1 MKYKN
6 YPATPLVGRGMLPFV
21 EQFSNIAGIV
31 MEMLYYGHDFQQAI
45 ELTPQKRVEIVKF
58 LRQQP

>member
-1 MKYKN
+1 
-6 YPATPLVGRGMLPFV
+6 MLPFV

-58 LRQQP
+58 LRQRAENQIKLW